1 MLACCCWLGRRSTA
15 RLLCRLSHSLSWPAT
30 TFTAHKIAEIPREHF
45 PRNILSTK
53 LLSWN
58 LSLDG
63 ERDATRLQS
72 VRADSVYPPVTWRG
86 RAACTRDARAYATY
100 GTLRYVYHFAVHPFG
115 GGGAKYCDE
124 YVGSFVCLLYLSDR
138 ITRKRHGWTSPN
150 FCLCCLWPWV
160 GPSLEAMRY
169 VMCFR
174 FCGWRHVFIYRSMVR
189 RVLLC
194 GERNSWNC
202 WFHTAHKSANY
213 DCLILRYNT
222 YLIRTLYII

>member
-1 MLACCCWLGRRSTA
+1 VLACCCWLGRRSTA

-115 GGGAKYCDE
+115 GGGCE
-124 YVGSFVCLLYLSDR
+124 VLWWVCRFVCLSVISVRSHNSKTARLNFTKFLSMLPMAVGR
-138 ITRKRHGWTSPN
+138 SVSWGNAIRYVLPVLWMASCFHISVHGAS
-150 FCLCCLWPWV
+150 CI
-160 GPSLEAMRY
+160 AMR
-169 VMCFR
+169 R
-174 FCGWRHVFIYRSMVR
+174 
-189 RVLLC
+189 
-194 GERNSWNC
+194 
-202 WFHTAHKSANY
+202 A
-213 DCLILRYNT
+213 
-222 YLIRTLYII
+222 